1 MLTLHGLTIY
11 IYIISICT
19 SVSISIYFI
28 FYMHIYLLHIYMH
41 IYLRI
46 YIHNYLYTYIHLL
59 LHPIQQTTYIGK
71 KPANYICLLEFGQEG
86 ALRNHWVELTSV
98 YKFSNA

>member
-1 MLTLHGLTIY
+1 MLTLHGLSIY

-28 FYMHIYLLHIYMH
+28 FYMH